1 MRTARFEQI
10 SSDGHHMSRAGGWNG
25 GGGGPCLM
33 SGERLGPEGEGLY
46 SEVQCIMDN
55 GHLNRMTHPTEN
67 INFLGG
73 C

>member
-1 MRTARFEQI
+1 
-10 SSDGHHMSRAGGWNG
+10 
-25 GGGGPCLM
+25 M
-33 SGERLGPEGEGLY
+33 SGERLGSEGEGLY